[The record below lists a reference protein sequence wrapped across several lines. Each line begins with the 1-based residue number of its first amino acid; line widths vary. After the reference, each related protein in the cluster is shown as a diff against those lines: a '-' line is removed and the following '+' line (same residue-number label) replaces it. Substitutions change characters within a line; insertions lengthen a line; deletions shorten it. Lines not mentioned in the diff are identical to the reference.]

1 MTGEETGKV
10 TGEPKGRIGSA
21 FDDFLK
27 DECIFEQVQAGALK
41 KVVAHQLG
49 EAMKAQKLTKVAM
62 AKRMNTSR
70 SALDRLLD
78 PNNASVSLDTLT
90 RAAAAV
96 GREIRLE
103 LV

>member
-1 MTGEETGKV
+1 MTEQS
-10 TGEPKGRIGSA
+10 KGRIGSS

-27 DECIFEQVQAGALK
+27 DEGIFEEVQARALK

-49 EAMKAQKLTKVAM
+49 EAMKAQKLTKMAM

-70 SALDRLLD
+70 SQLDRLLD
-78 PNNASVSLDTLT
+78 PHNSSVSLDTLS

-96 GREIRLE
+96 GRGIRLE
-103 LV
+103 LI

>member
-1 MTGEETGKV
+1 MMIA
-10 TGEPKGRIGSA
+10 EPKGRIGSA

-27 DECIFEQVQAGALK
+27 DEGIFEEVQAGALK

-96 GREIRLE
+96 GRGIRLE

>member
-1 MTGEETGKV
+1 MTVES
-10 TGEPKGRIGSA
+10 KGRIGSA

-27 DECIFEQVQAGALK
+27 DEGIFEEVQAGALK

-49 EAMKAQKLTKVAM
+49 EAMKAQNLTKVAM
-62 AKRMNTSR
+62 AKRMKTSR

>member
-1 MTGEETGKV
+1 MTDETR
-10 TGEPKGRIGSA
+10 GRIGSA

-27 DECIFEQVQAGALK
+27 EEGIFDAVQAGALK

-62 AKRMNTSR
+62 AKRMKTSR

-78 PNNASVSLDTLT
+78 PTNASVSLYTLT

>member
-1 MTGEETGKV
+1 
-10 TGEPKGRIGSA
+10 
-21 FDDFLK
+21 
-27 DECIFEQVQAGALK
+27 
-41 KVVAHQLG
+41 
-49 EAMKAQKLTKVAM
+49 M

>member
-1 MTGEETGKV
+1 
-10 TGEPKGRIGSA
+10 
-21 FDDFLK
+21 
-27 DECIFEQVQAGALK
+27 
-41 KVVAHQLG
+41 
-49 EAMKAQKLTKVAM
+49 M

-78 PNNASVSLDTLT
+78 PTNASVSLDTLS
-90 RAAAAV
+90 RAAAV